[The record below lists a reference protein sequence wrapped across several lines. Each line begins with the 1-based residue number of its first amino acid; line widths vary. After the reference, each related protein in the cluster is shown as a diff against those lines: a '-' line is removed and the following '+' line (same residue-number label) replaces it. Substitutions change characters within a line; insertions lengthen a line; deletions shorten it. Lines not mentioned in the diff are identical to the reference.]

1 MKKLSIE
8 EAVGE
13 SIGHELTGIVPGANA
28 DRVFKKG
35 HVITKEDVPILK
47 DMGKY
52 HVHILEPG
60 DEDLI
65 HENEGAILLGE
76 AGIGENV
83 YFGEPKEGKVQVK
96 AACNGLFIAKK
107 EPVTAV
113 NMIDGLMISTRWSG
127 SAVKEDERVSVFGI
141 TPLFIKEAVLEEGL
155 SQLKEPVVE
164 VVPFV
169 DHRIGMITTG
179 TEVYEGRIKDAFL
192 DYTNGRLAS
201 FGQQVEKQE
210 IIPDV
215 EEILKEKLDNYLKS
229 DYDLIF
235 LTGGMSVDADDVTTK
250 VIREYPEMEVVTY
263 GSPVLPGAM
272 FLLAYWRDKCVV
284 GLPAGLLRG
293 APSILDRLLP
303 FMMAKKRIEKEYI
316 ASLGVGGI

>member
-13 SIGHELTGIVPGANA
+13 KIGHELTGIIPGGNTG
-28 DRVFKKG
+28 RVFKRG
-35 HVITKEDVPILK
+35 HVIREEDIPVLK

-52 HVHILEPG
+52 HVHIMEPG

-96 AACNGLFIAKK
+96 AACNGLFLAKK
-107 EPVTAV
+107 EPITAV
-113 NMIDGLMISTRWSG
+113 NMMDGLMISTRWTG
-127 SAVKEDERVSVFGI
+127 SSVKEDERVAVFGI

-155 SQLKEPVVE
+155 SHLGDSVIE

-169 DHRIGMITTG
+169 SQKIGMITTG

-192 DYTNGRLAS
+192 SYTNGRLAGFNAS
-201 FGQQVEKQE
+201 VEKQV
-210 IIPDV
+210 ILPDK
-215 EEILKEKLDNYLKS
+215 EDQLKETLKS
-229 DYDLIF
+229 YLEEDYDLIF
-235 LTGGMSVDADDVTTK
+235 LTGGMSVDADDITTK

-272 FLLAYWRDKCVV
+272 FLLAYYKGKCIV

-303 FMMAKKRIEKEYI
+303 FMMAKKEISKEYI